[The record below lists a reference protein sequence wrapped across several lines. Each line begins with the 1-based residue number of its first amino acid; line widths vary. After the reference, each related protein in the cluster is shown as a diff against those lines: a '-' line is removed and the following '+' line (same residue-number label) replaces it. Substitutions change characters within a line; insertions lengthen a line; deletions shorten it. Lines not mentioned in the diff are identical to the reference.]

1 MSINSNKRTTKEY
14 KLDDKNNIG
23 IKSKYGTLDKNNPE
37 ILYIRS
43 RAIITPVIK
52 KKDFSEDIAL
62 VKKEFEKNI
71 KRIILNSNIFEN
83 KHICSIEMSENGI
96 AFGKKSHMKYDI
108 YVKPKENKLLEE
120 YFDDVKNL
128 VYVFNQNLSELLT
141 KNNIKIE

>member
-14 KLDDKNNIG
+14 KLDDNNNIG

-52 KKDFSEDIAL
+52 KRDFSEDIAL

>member
-1 MSINSNKRTTKEY
+1 MSINNNKRTTKEY
-14 KLDDKNNIG
+14 KLDDNNNIG

-43 RAIITPVIK
+43 RAIITPLIK

>member
-14 KLDDKNNIG
+14 KLDDNNNIG

-71 KRIILNSNIFEN
+71 KRVILNSNIFEN

>member
-1 MSINSNKRTTKEY
+1 MSINNNKRTTKEY
-14 KLDDKNNIG
+14 KLDDNNNIG

>member
-1 MSINSNKRTTKEY
+1 MINSHQY
-14 KLDDKNNIG
+14 LW
-23 IKSKYGTLDKNNPE
+23 SQKYDGNW
-37 ILYIRS
+37 S

>member
-14 KLDDKNNIG
+14 KLDDNNNIG

-62 VKKEFEKNI
+62 IKKEFEKNI

-96 AFGKKSHMKYDI
+96 AFSKKSHMKYDI